1 MAQKIL
7 THQRLV
13 AVTAVCIVW
22 LLGGRFQS
30 AYAENQNVVI
40 DMPAYDQTVYND
52 LISQAELMVG
62 EVINRQFTQ
71 NADLSTI
78 QVVAI
83 AHHQG
88 EVIPILTTTVSHTQW
103 QKNPQVSAWTK
114 YSASYALLQ
123 RHKQAETVVLNPNRS
138 ADRSNFTRAY
148 QIDQAYDSG
157 RLTGEDA
164 QKYLSKLD

>member
-13 AVTAVCIVW
+13 AVIAVCIAW
-22 LLGGRFQS
+22 FLGGRFQP

-40 DMPAYDQTVYND
+40 DMPAYDQTVYSD

-88 EVIPILTTTVSHTQW
+88 EVIPILTTTVSHAQW

-123 RHKQAETVVLNPNRS
+123 RHKQAETVVLNPSRS
-138 ADRSNFTRAY
+138 ADRRNFTRAY
-148 QIDQAYDSG
+148 QIDEAYDSG
-157 RLTGEDA
+157 RLTGEEA
-164 QKYLSKLD
+164 QKYLNKLD